1 MANRKSESVE
11 FEPEPEVKP
20 PPLPGGFSLGS
31 WAGLP
36 NYECR
41 KCGAAFLELEKA
53 AERANACGC
62 AKE

>member
-1 MANRKSESVE
+1 MANRKSEPVE
-11 FEPEPEVKP
+11 FEPEPEAK
-20 PPLPGGFSLGS
+20 PPLPGAFSLS
-31 WAGLP
+31 TWAGLP

-62 AKE
+62 KQE